1 MYIYIMYIYIFICI
15 YIYIY
20 IYRHKMHIYRH
31 QNIYTY
37 CAKAYDKIPTM
48 LVQNTCQQ
56 VGHWQSSDLEN
67 ETLMIKLDSCSKYE
81 DD

>member
-1 MYIYIMYIYIFICI
+1 
-15 YIYIY
+15 
-20 IYRHKMHIYRH
+20 MHIYRH
-31 QNIYTY
+31 PNRYTY
-37 CAKAYDKIPTM
+37 CAKAYDTIPTM